1 MNPGIKLSYSFE
13 RHVNYFTEC
22 SVCFVDV
29 SIHESQLRNISP
41 NRLFCHLVLL
51 INSQS
56 SDLKS
61 ITVVCNVSTKDIDF
75 VYVSSSSTSWVTF
88 QSNVIKVANS
98 CRSKK
103 L

>member
-13 RHVNYFTEC
+13 RHVNYFSEC

-61 ITVVCNVSTKDIDF
+61 IKVVCNVSTKDIVF
-75 VYVSSSSTSWVTF
+75 FLRFLLLYILGHVSVERD
-88 QSNVIKVANS
+88 QS
-98 CRSKK
+98 R
-103 L
+103 

>member
-13 RHVNYFTEC
+13 RHVNYFSEC

-56 SDLKS
+56 SDLES

-75 VYVSSSSTSWVTF
+75 LLRFLLLYILGHVSVERD
-88 QSNVIKVANS
+88 QS
-98 CRSKK
+98 R
-103 L
+103 

>member
-13 RHVNYFTEC
+13 RHVNYFSEC
-22 SVCFVDV
+22 SICFVDV

-56 SDLKS
+56 SDLES

-75 VYVSSSSTSWVTF
+75 LLRFLLLYILGHVSVERD
-88 QSNVIKVANS
+88 QSH
-98 CRSKK
+98 
-103 L
+103 

>member
-1 MNPGIKLSYSFE
+1 MNSAIKLSYSFE

-22 SVCFVDV
+22 SVCFVV

-56 SDLKS
+56 SDLES

-75 VYVSSSSTSWVTF
+75 LLRFLLLYILGHVSVERD
-88 QSNVIKVANS
+88 QS
-98 CRSKK
+98 R
-103 L
+103 

>member
-13 RHVNYFTEC
+13 RHVNYFSEC

-56 SDLKS
+56 SDLES
-61 ITVVCNVSTKDIDF
+61 ITVVCNVSTQDIDF
-75 VYVSSSSTSWVTF
+75 LLRFLLLYILGHVSVERD
-88 QSNVIKVANS
+88 QS
-98 CRSKK
+98 R
-103 L
+103 

>member
-13 RHVNYFTEC
+13 RHVNYFSEC
-22 SVCFVDV
+22 SVCFVL

-56 SDLKS
+56 SDLES

-75 VYVSSSSTSWVTF
+75 LLRFLLLYILGHVSVERD
-88 QSNVIKVANS
+88 QSH
-98 CRSKK
+98 
-103 L
+103 

>member
-13 RHVNYFTEC
+13 RHVNYFSEC

-56 SDLKS
+56 SDLES

-75 VYVSSSSTSWVTF
+75 LLRFLLLYILGHVSVERD
-88 QSNVIKVANS
+88 QSH
-98 CRSKK
+98 
-103 L
+103 

>member
-13 RHVNYFTEC
+13 RHVNYFSEC
-22 SVCFVDV
+22 SVCFVL

-56 SDLKS
+56 SDLES

-75 VYVSSSSTSWVTF
+75 LLRFLLLYILGHVSVERD
-88 QSNVIKVANS
+88 QS
-98 CRSKK
+98 R
-103 L
+103 

>member
-1 MNPGIKLSYSFE
+1 MNSAIKLSYSFE

-22 SVCFVDV
+22 SVCFVV

>member
-13 RHVNYFTEC
+13 RHVNYFSAC

-51 INSQS
+51 RNSQS
-56 SDLKS
+56 SDLES
-61 ITVVCNVSTKDIDF
+61 ITVLCNVSTKDIDF
-75 VYVSSSSTSWVTF
+75 LLRFLLLYILGHVSVERD
-88 QSNVIKVANS
+88 QS
-98 CRSKK
+98 R
-103 L
+103 

>member
-13 RHVNYFTEC
+13 RHVNYFSAC

-56 SDLKS
+56 SDLES

-75 VYVSSSSTSWVTF
+75 LLRFLLLYILGHVSVERD
-88 QSNVIKVANS
+88 QS
-98 CRSKK
+98 R
-103 L
+103 

>member
-13 RHVNYFTEC
+13 RHVNYFSEC
-22 SVCFVDV
+22 SVCFVL

-56 SDLKS
+56 SDLES
-61 ITVVCNVSTKDIDF
+61 ITVVCNVSTKRYRFFI
-75 VYVSSSSTSWVTF
+75 TF
-88 QSNVIKVANS
+88 PLALHPGSRFS
-98 CRSKK
+98 RT
-103 L
+103 

>member
-1 MNPGIKLSYSFE
+1 MNPAIKLSYSFE
-13 RHVNYFTEC
+13 RHVNYFPEC

-29 SIHESQLRNISP
+29 SIHESQLRNISS

-75 VYVSSSSTSWVTF
+75 FLRFLLLYILGHVSVERD
-88 QSNVIKVANS
+88 QS
-98 CRSKK
+98 R
-103 L
+103 

>member
-13 RHVNYFTEC
+13 RHVNYFSEC

-56 SDLKS
+56 SELES

-75 VYVSSSSTSWVTF
+75 LLRFLLLYILGHVSVERD
-88 QSNVIKVANS
+88 QS
-98 CRSKK
+98 R
-103 L
+103 

>member
-13 RHVNYFTEC
+13 RHVNYFSEC

-56 SDLKS
+56 SDLES

-75 VYVSSSSTSWVTF
+75 FLRFLLLYILGHVSVERD
-88 QSNVIKVANS
+88 QSH
-98 CRSKK
+98 
-103 L
+103 

>member
-13 RHVNYFTEC
+13 RHVNYFTEY
-22 SVCFVDV
+22 SVCFVV

-61 ITVVCNVSTKDIDF
+61 ITVVRNVFTKDIDF
-75 VYVSSSSTSWVTF
+75 VYVSSCTTSWVTF

>member
-13 RHVNYFTEC
+13 RHVNYFSEC
-22 SVCFVDV
+22 SVCFVL

-56 SDLKS
+56 SDLES

-75 VYVSSSSTSWVTF
+75 FLRFLLLYILGHVSVERD
-88 QSNVIKVANS
+88 QS
-98 CRSKK
+98 R
-103 L
+103 